1 MLIFYKATF
10 IDMNDTNLLN
20 SLVNRDYIIKK
31 TDELKKLR
39 KRLMEI
45 RKFIS
50 DDYAEKIGNNISCIQ
65 Q

>member
-1 MLIFYKATF
+1 
-10 IDMNDTNLLN
+10 MNDTNLLN